1 MANYEAVIKL
11 IVNGEAALT
20 AVKKEVDELYKTIS
34 KIEKAGILNSKA
46 TEATLVA
53 TKQHANEL
61 ERAAQATLRQIKQN
75 EQRIIQ
81 QSKLNAAV
89 DLYERRLTQATNSG
103 AAGLKKFEG
112 QIGQI
117 EKAFS
122 FFKDRKNVT
131 AVQALATELG
141 RMVEYSNTVSRNE
154 RARAASLSQLRGFAK
169 QLAEYELQ
177 GLNTAAA
184 REKFDKL
191 AVVAGSNQLNGI
203 KKYTEALVRQLQLL
217 KEKAAIQAQVAKETA
232 ALQGG
237 LANLEQEQRQLE
249 NSKLD
254 QKATQIQVALDR
266 QAKAATETATQ
277 TAKLS
282 QSQLEFTERTDAA
295 ARAASRQTA
304 EYLRMQRAAREV
316 AKINQLAGPA
326 QLLLP
331 QAAAGSP
338 LMSGGARPLITG
350 PVERAGGARTAEDAA
365 LALRYAQALKEQ
377 VRPLSQIQALYG
389 GIYRE
394 ASKLQQVKALPDTGM
409 LNAAVRGIKQLETA
423 EDQLNRERQESVQRL
438 QQIDRLEESRARRA
452 QKLQN
457 IASYLSEQ
465 VPPGTAPPLPPK
477 VKGMSDIGGK
487 TGQKTQTQQGSRPGS
502 LDFNPNP
509 SAENLALGA
518 GFPLL
523 FGGGPAQVAG
533 GLLGSMFGTG
543 FGGQILGSAIAQ
555 QLSDVLVR
563 VKDIGSAAKTLNM
576 DALRDSV
583 VYVNAEL
590 ETSVRRL
597 VEVGKAEEA
606 RAALT
611 KAAADSLGLTT
622 DAMQDINNATK
633 AVQGEWDQFV
643 GAITGTLAIIGAP
656 FAAALAGILK
666 VVTLLVKGFNAIQTF
681 IFGGLKGATDW
692 LLRVTGLKSVV
703 DKIGTAFGFVS
714 EEQQKLAAALQA
726 DIDRTKVQLGLQQ
739 GILDL
744 EKQRTLGYSQMDR
757 LKNIDIDNTQELM
770 KIEAAADEKKLALRE
785 QYKGLNDKDLAVK
798 LQQVDAEKAMNIET
812 LNLNTKKQIT
822 LELSKKTYEAE
833 ERQLEALRAQQTAV
847 QAQSE
852 TYGRIGS
859 IVSARITS
867 EQTLAALQ
875 GTELERRYEAA
886 TTEQKRLDI
895 AKAIFNNSVLQ
906 AQLEYQQGLA
916 TLAIQE
922 EQNKLAVST
931 AVLKRSEIIAE
942 GQLAILRAT
951 TLEDETR
958 KRGQLEA
965 AVAAQNGVIRG
976 VVEQGVA
983 QQIINKYAAQNL
995 GYAYRSQV
1003 VAAGYALQQKL
1014 ISDRIG
1020 MSTINANS
1028 LTQGMVNAALS
1039 TETMTNTTA
1048 NLTTKMGEAA
1058 TELKTGTDAA
1068 LQNVQV
1074 FGTAAVQ
1081 SAQSQDAWRESV
1093 LRGVGAQQQVSTAV
1107 QQTTGKVVAA
1117 NNIRATSAIKADA
1130 EVVKSNAAANKKITE
1145 ASGFSVKRLQDNW
1158 KSFTTYFS
1166 TNVTAPITKLW
1177 DAMIK
1182 ALPNAMQSA
1191 ANLIQGIW
1199 STVLGQIRGF
1209 FSSFIIGM
1217 LNNVNSAIR
1226 AINSVIA
1233 EFNKLPTPPFP
1244 DIGYLDYIQVPGFA
1258 EGGIVDKPTL
1268 AMVGEGGEREFI
1280 IPESKMAAAS
1290 ANYLTSGSG
1299 GNNNFGGGTAQIS
1312 ITTGPVIQMDG
1323 EQYVTLYDLEQA
1335 MQMTADG
1342 VYKSLRTSSGR
1353 YATGVR

>member
-1 MANYEAVIKL
+1 MASYDASINVRVSGTSMVEGVINRVQELERLVRDVNTRPINLARPFGRGEMADRFSQAARELNGLKNSFINSENAVQEF
-11 IVNGEAALT
+11 GTT
-20 AVKKEVDELYKTIS
+20 AGRTIANTTQLARAF
-34 KIEKAGILNSKA
+34 KQIADNSDIA
-46 TEATLVA
+46 TAQFREFTVA
-53 TKQHANEL
+53 TQQAAVAANALGRARLTTLANEL
-61 ERAAQATLRQIKQN
+61 SFGGRQGATIGGGTLVQELLAQRTQIPNSIAALEAYQGELIDL
-75 EQRIIQ
+75 QRI
-81 QSKLNAAV
+81 V
-89 DLYERRLTQATNSG
+89 RATSPE
-103 AAGLKKFEG
+103 F
-112 QIGQI
+112 
-117 EKAFS
+117 
-122 FFKDRKNVT
+122 
-131 AVQALATELG
+131 
-141 RMVEYSNTVSRNE
+141 
-154 RARAASLSQLRGFAK
+154 
-169 QLAEYELQ
+169 
-177 GLNTAAA
+177 
-184 REKFDKL
+184 
-191 AVVAGSNQLNGI
+191 
-203 KKYTEALVRQLQLL
+203 
-217 KEKAAIQAQVAKETA
+217 
-232 ALQGG
+232 
-237 LANLEQEQRQLE
+237 RQLE
-249 NSKLD
+249 RAVYQLD
-254 QKATQIQVALDR
+254 VALG
-266 QAKAATETATQ
+266 
-277 TAKLS
+277 
-282 QSQLEFTERTDAA
+282 
-295 ARAASRQTA
+295 RAGQF
-304 EYLRMQRAAREV
+304 
-316 AKINQLAGPA
+316 GPA
-326 QLLLP
+326 APPVQGPALP
-331 QAAAGSP
+331 PNFTPPPPPPRPGVGAGA
-338 LMSGGARPLITG
+338 GARGG
-350 PVERAGGARTAEDAA
+350 P
-365 LALRYAQALKEQ
+365 
-377 VRPLSQIQALYG
+377 P
-389 GIYRE
+389 
-394 ASKLQQVKALPDTGM
+394 
-409 LNAAVRGIKQLETA
+409 
-423 EDQLNRERQESVQRL
+423 
-438 QQIDRLEESRARRA
+438 
-452 QKLQN
+452 
-457 IASYLSEQ
+457 
-465 VPPGTAPPLPPK
+465 
-477 VKGMSDIGGK
+477 
-487 TGQKTQTQQGSRPGS
+487 PGS
-502 LDFNPNP
+502 LAFNPNP
-509 SAENLALGA
+509 SQENLALGA

-523 FGGGPAQVAG
+523 FGGGPAQVLG
-533 GLLGSMFGTG
+533 GLAGSMFGAG

-597 VEVGKAEEA
+597 VEIGKAEEA

-622 DAMQDINNATK
+622 DAMEDVNNATK

-666 VVTLLVKGFNAIQTF
+666 VVTLLVRGFNAIQTY
-681 IFGGLKGATDW
+681 IFGGLKGLTDW
-692 LLRVTGLKSVV
+692 FLRVTGLKILV
-703 DKIGTAFGFVS
+703 DKVGVAFGFVS

-726 DIDRTKVQLGLQQ
+726 DIDKTEKQLGLQK

-744 EKQRTLGYSQMDR
+744 EKQRTRGYSQMER
-757 LKNIDIDNTQELM
+757 LKNIDIDKSQELL
-770 KIEAAADEKKLALRE
+770 KIEAAADEKKLAIRE

-867 EQTLAALQ
+867 EQTLASLQ
-875 GTELERRYEAA
+875 GTELERRYETA

-895 AKAIFNNSVLQ
+895 AKAIFRNSVLQ

-916 TLAIQE
+916 NLAVQE

-942 GQLAILRAT
+942 GQLAILKAT

-995 GYAYRSQV
+995 GYAYQSQV

-1020 MSTINANS
+1020 MSTVQANS
-1028 LTQGMVNAALS
+1028 LTQGMVNAATS
-1039 TETMTNTTA
+1039 TQTMTNTTA

-1058 TELKTGTDAA
+1058 IELKTGTDAA

-1081 SAQSQDAWRESV
+1081 SAQSQDTWRESV
-1093 LRGVGAQQQVSTAV
+1093 LRGVGAQQQVSAAV
-1107 QQTTGKVVAA
+1107 QQTTETVVAA
-1117 NNIRATSAIKADA
+1117 NNIRATSAIKTDA

-1158 KSFTTYFS
+1158 TAFTTYFS
-1166 TNVTAPITKLW
+1166 TNVTTPIAKLW
-1177 DAMIK
+1177 NAMIK

-1191 ANLIQGIW
+1191 ANLIQSVW

-1209 FSSFIIGM
+1209 FNSFITGI
-1217 LNNVNSAIR
+1217 LNNVNSAIG
-1226 AINSVIA
+1226 AINSVIGA
-1233 EFNKLPTPPFP
+1233 YNRLPTPPFP
-1244 DIGYLDYIQVPGFA
+1244 DVGYLGYIQVPAFA
-1258 EGGIVDKPTL
+1258 EGGIVDRPTL

-1280 IPESKMAAAS
+1280 IPESKMAATS
-1290 ANYLTSGSG
+1290 ANYLTG
-1299 GNNNFGGGTAQIS
+1299 GGGRGDFGGGTAQIS
-1312 ITTGPVIQMDG
+1312 ITTGPVVQMDG
-1323 EQYVTLYDLEQA
+1323 EQYVTLPDLERA

-1342 VYKSLRTSSGR
+1342 VYKSLRTSAGR
-1353 YATGVR
+1353 YAVGTR